1 MDQLERRQFWSQA
14 AVGLASFLTP
24 FLNGALAVAMPSI
37 GREFSLYPH
46 QLPLVVL
53 AHLVPA
59 AAFMA
64 IFGRLS
70 DHLGNK
76 RIFLCGSALFICAS
90 VTAVLA
96 PSLTMLLA
104 ARSMQGLADSM
115 TFGVGAAIL
124 MDSATSERRGRALG
138 LNLMFVYVGLALG
151 PLVGG
156 FLTAAASWRAIFV
169 LCALIGAGACALI
182 AVNRPADPPGH
193 LAGFDWSG
201 AATYVPAMLALV
213 GGLATQPSLPG
224 FLVMAAGALLGV
236 GFVRSQ
242 SRREAPLIAPTL
254 FTDNRRFS
262 HAAFA
267 GALGYTA
274 AFSTSL
280 LLSITLQGVLGV
292 NPSTAGVFLLV
303 QPAVQ
308 ALLSPLAGTLSDRMP
323 PTTLSACGL
332 ATLGLGLWLLA
343 AFGGGLTTTG
353 VALFQIVLGAGFAF
367 FASPNI
373 HALMGSVDTT
383 RRGVASGLLA
393 TMRTS
398 GMSLSM
404 ALTGV
409 MLAVFSGGGVAG
421 RVGAEALPAVRA
433 AFALFGCFAMLAA
446 WTALRGGRTSPRG
459 L

>member
-1 MDQLERRQFWSQA
+1 MDQLERRQYWSQA

-90 VTAVLA
+90 ITATVAPNLA
-96 PSLTMLLA
+96 TLLA

-124 MDSATSERRGRALG
+124 MDSAASERRGRALG

-156 FLTAAASWRAIFV
+156 FLTAAVSWRGIFV
-169 LCALIGAGACALI
+169 LCALIGAGACTLI
-182 AVNRPADPPGH
+182 ARNRPPDAPGH
-193 LAGFDWSG
+193 MAGFDWTG
-201 AATYVPAMLALV
+201 AATYVPAMLALI
-213 GGLATQPSLPG
+213 GGLATQPSWMGLG
-224 FLVMAAGALLGV
+224 IMGVGALLGAR
-236 GFVRSQ
+236 FVRMQ
-242 SRREAPLIAPTL
+242 ARRESPLIAPQL

-267 GALGYTA
+267 GAFGYTA

-280 LLSITLQGVLGV
+280 LLSITLQGVLGLS
-292 NPSTAGVFLLV
+292 PGAAGVFLLI
-303 QPAVQ
+303 QPATQ
-308 ALLSPLAGTLSDRMP
+308 ALLSPLAGTLSDRIA
-323 PTTLSACGL
+323 PTRLSGL
-332 ATLGLGLWLLA
+332 GLGVLGLGLWTLA
-343 AFGGGLTTTG
+343 AWGGALTTGG
-353 VALFQIVLGAGFAF
+353 VAGFQIVLGAGFAF

-383 RRGVASGLLA
+383 RRGIASGLLA

-409 MLAVFSGGGVAG
+409 ILAVFSGDGAAG
-421 RVGAEALPAVRA
+421 RVGTEALPAVRA

-446 WTALRGGRTSPRG
+446 WISFRGGRDKIA
-459 L
+459 